1 MRKGKISVREA
12 ALLFGAKVL
21 VLPPITLGSGKK
33 QIEEIR
39 AQAQADALEWN
50 GWESF
55 YAWLVVMG
63 AKEGGPSNLCNRTF
77 AGKEL
82 IAKLN
87 RFERQLL
94 KKLNPGISKEQ
105 LDKAV
110 WLADLNAAPQERQG
124 DLALTGDCLFFLAED
139 QV

>member
-1 MRKGKISVREA
+1 MGKISVRQA
-12 ALLFGAKVL
+12 ALLYGAKVL

-33 QIEEIR
+33 DIEKIR
-39 AQAQADALEWN
+39 AQATVETIEWN
-50 GWESF
+50 GWGSF

-63 AKEGGPSNLCNRTF
+63 AEEGGPSNLCDRTF

-82 IAKLN
+82 ITKLN
-87 RFERQLL
+87 KLERQLL
-94 KKLNPGISKEQ
+94 KKLNPDMSKEQ

-124 DLALTGDCLFFLAED
+124 DLALTGDCLFFLKKD
-139 QV
+139 QA